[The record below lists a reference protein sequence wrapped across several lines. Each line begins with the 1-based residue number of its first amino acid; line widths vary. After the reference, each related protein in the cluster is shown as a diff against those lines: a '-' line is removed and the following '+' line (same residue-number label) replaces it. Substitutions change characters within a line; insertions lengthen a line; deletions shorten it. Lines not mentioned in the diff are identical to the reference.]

1 MASYDLKLH
10 TPSTI
15 LVSGPSQCGKTSLIE
30 NLLTESGVFNR
41 KFREIHW
48 IYAPSAEN
56 KELIQRLT
64 ESVPVKFHSGQPEGD
79 LANIFVKDRTEHKLL
94 ILDDILTEPSAS
106 HHAILDLFNITCHH
120 QNITVILT
128 VQNLYGSTPAQR
140 SCLSTL
146 LRSVS
151 YLVLFACRRMTP
163 VVRNI
168 ANSYF
173 PGEQNRVLKPFNTL
187 LGEEREH
194 CYLVLDFVTNIE
206 KIRIR
211 EGGLVP
217 SDKCFIYNDEEN

>member
-30 NLLTESGVFNR
+30 NLLTESGVFNK
-41 KFREIHW
+41 KFQEIHW
-48 IYAPSAEN
+48 IYASSAEN
-56 KELIQRLT
+56 KELVQRLKKT
-64 ESVPVKFHSGQPEGD
+64 VSVEFHAGLPSGD
-79 LANIFVKDRTEHKLL
+79 LASIFSKDKTVPKLL
-94 ILDDILTEPSAS
+94 VLDDILTEPSAYY
-106 HHAILDLFNITCHH
+106 HYILDLFNITCHH

-128 VQNLYGSTPAQR
+128 VQNLYGCTPAQR

-168 ANSYF
+168 ANAYF
-173 PGEQNRVLKPFNTL
+173 PGEQNRVLKPFNIL
-187 LGEEREH
+187 LGEGSEY
-194 CYLVLDFVTNIE
+194 CYLVFDFVTNTE
-206 KIRIR
+206 KLRIR

-217 SDKCFIYNDEEN
+217 SDKCYIYEDEEN